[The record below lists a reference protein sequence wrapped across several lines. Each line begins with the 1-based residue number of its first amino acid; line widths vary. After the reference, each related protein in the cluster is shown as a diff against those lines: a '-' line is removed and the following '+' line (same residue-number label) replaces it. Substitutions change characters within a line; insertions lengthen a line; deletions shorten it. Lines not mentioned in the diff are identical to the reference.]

1 MTEPKTMTFEYE
13 FTMLD
18 ADGKVTCVEEDSI
31 HVESYGD
38 KDCDHVNANLQALNL
53 GFAYKQECGAEDFK
67 MKLIKVITHGR

>member
-1 MTEPKTMTFEYE
+1 MKEIVTKSFDYE

-18 ADGKVTCVEEDSI
+18 AGGFCMWVEEDTV

-38 KDCDHVNANLQALNL
+38 KGCDHGNANLQALNL

-67 MKLIKVITHGR
+67 MKLIKVY